1 MDARAEERVSL
12 FPSVRVLSR
21 GALASLVVAGAVW
34 GTLFLFYRVPGG
46 MAGASLAA
54 AAFAALAI
62 ATLMLIW
69 RRGPLWVA
77 PFAAVLA
84 VLVLAFSLR
93 TARDDLDWAPDVSRP
108 LRAEITADRVTI
120 EDLREMDW
128 HSDTEGTPHWSRQS
142 YPLADIRTVDLINSY
157 WAGPVI
163 AHTLLSFGFADGR
176 YATFSV
182 EIRRRVDQDYSNIA
196 GFFRE
201 YELVYVAADERDIV
215 RVRTGYRHEDVQLY
229 RIMAEP
235 AQVRAMFLQMLQ
247 QANRLADRPGWYNTL
262 TANCTTEMF
271 NAARTVAPGLPFD
284 WRVIVSGYL
293 PEYAYDQGLLDR
305 RLPFPALR
313 EAGRVSKRAEMAG
326 DAADFSQRIRVGV
339 PDPNR

>member
-1 MDARAEERVSL
+1 MSRVEQRVSVL
-12 FPSVRVLSR
+12 PGVRIASRVALTLLVL
-21 GALASLVVAGAVW
+21 AGAVW
-34 GTLFLFYRVPGG
+34 GTLFLWYRVPGAP
-46 MAGASLAA
+46 AGASVAAGAFAVLATVTLAA
-54 AAFAALAI
+54 VL
-62 ATLMLIW
+62 
-69 RRGPLWVA
+69 RGRGLWLL

-84 VLVLAFSLR
+84 ALVLAFSLQ
-93 TARDDLDWAPDVSRP
+93 TAQDGLDWAPDVARP

-142 YPLADIRTVDLINSY
+142 YVLADIRTIDLINSY

-176 YATFSV
+176 YVTFSV
-182 EIRRRVDQDYSNIA
+182 EIRRRRDQEYSNIA

-229 RIMAEP
+229 RVKAEP
-235 AQVRAMFLQMLQ
+235 AQVRAMFLQLLQ
-247 QANRLADRPGWYNTL
+247 QANRIADRPGWYNTL

-271 NAARTVAPGLPFD
+271 HAARIVAPGLPFD

-293 PEYAYDQGLLDR
+293 PEYAYDEGLLDR
-305 RLPFPALR
+305 RIPFPALR
-313 EAGRVSKRAEMAG
+313 EASRVSKRANEAG
-326 DAADFSQRIRVGV
+326 NAADFSQRIRIGI